1 MRKTIKAFSLSLA
14 LLLLLSLVPSFV
26 CAVDYS
32 CTYNTF
38 KTLGGNSVFSMQRI
52 YELSEAEKAE
62 RNQAMYELTG
72 LYPTSEPSIK
82 YNCHSYAWCNEV
94 SYSINWINDP
104 TPFISDGHTSSGSMV
119 AGNIAVYSNDSG
131 ITHSAVIFDSSPTL
145 GFSAYS
151 KWGECGVY
159 THYATNVPPSYLGA
173 FTFYV
178 RDTSHDLQYTSIDNS
193 SHTCVCS
200 KCSNATTT
208 SPHSLRYTSSG
219 ATQHNVICSVCNHS
233 HKEDH
238 SFVSVSYDVLRCKKC
253 GYSKPAH
260 QIFD

>member
-14 LLLLLSLVPSFV
+14 LLLLLSLVPSSV

-32 CTYNTF
+32 YTYSTF

-104 TPFISDGHTSSGSMV
+104 TPFISDGHTSSGRSL
-119 AGNIAVYSNDSG
+119 
-131 ITHSAVIFDSSPTL
+131 VI
-145 GFSAYS
+145 
-151 KWGECGVY
+151 
-159 THYATNVPPSYLGA
+159 
-173 FTFYV
+173 
-178 RDTSHDLQYTSIDNS
+178 
-193 SHTCVCS
+193 
-200 KCSNATTT
+200 
-208 SPHSLRYTSSG
+208 
-219 ATQHNVICSVCNHS
+219 
-233 HKEDH
+233 
-238 SFVSVSYDVLRCKKC
+238 
-253 GYSKPAH
+253 
-260 QIFD
+260 